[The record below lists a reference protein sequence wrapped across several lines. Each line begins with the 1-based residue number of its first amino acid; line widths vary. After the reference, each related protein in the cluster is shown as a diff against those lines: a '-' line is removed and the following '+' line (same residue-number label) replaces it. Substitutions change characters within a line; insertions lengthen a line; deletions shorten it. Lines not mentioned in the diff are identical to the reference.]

1 MGGILWVRRSRFRIS
16 KKGGLGGVQ
25 TGEGQTGVLP
35 GWTSSGLRS
44 LKVIYRIISTNSG
57 IGCHQAATFRH
68 RSGGWTSRRRT
79 ASMRP
84 LGIPTVSDRIAQM
97 VVKRRMELLVEPIFH
112 ADSYGYR
119 PGKSAMEAVGIA
131 RERCWQCGWVLDID
145 IKGFFD
151 TIDHELLMRAVRKHV
166 SERWVVLYIE
176 RWLKAPVQMPD
187 GTIIPRSEGTPQGG
201 VISPLLANLF
211 LHYAFDKW
219 MQGHFPTLPFER
231 YADDVICHCVSE
243 KQARYLMEAI
253 ERRMVECRLKLNMLR
268 RRLSV
273 AEMKTGVVTVM
284 WALIFSATHSGRAC
298 QKAAKEN
305 FSSDFSP
312 AVSNEATKAI
322 RREIRS
328 WNLHQRTDK
337 SLEDLAQMF
346 NPVIRGWINY
356 YGGFYKSAIY
366 RTLWYLDRRL
376 SRWAS
381 RKCKRLRGRQRAA
394 QHWLRRIRYR
404 QPNLCTL
411 ACRLRAS
418 WTIRAG

>member
-1 MGGILWVRRSRFRIS
+1 MDKAKPFSIAKKEVWQAYKRVKANRGAAGADGQSIEEFEKDLANNLYKLWNRLCSGSYFPPPVRRVDIP
-16 KKGGLGGVQ
+16 KPDGK
-25 TGEGQTGVLP
+25 
-35 GWTSSGLRS
+35 
-44 LKVIYRIISTNSG
+44 
-57 IGCHQAATFRH
+57 
-68 RSGGWTSRRRT
+68 
-79 ASMRP
+79 MRP
-84 LGIPTVSDRIAQM
+84 LGIPTVADRIAQM
-97 VVKRRMELLVEPIFH
+97 VVKRHLEPLVEPQFH
-112 ADSYGYR
+112 PDSYGYR
-119 PGKSAMEAVGIA
+119 PGKSALEAVGKA
-131 RERCWQCGWVLDID
+131 RERCWQFGWVLDLD
-145 IKGFFD
+145 IKSFFD

-187 GTIIPRSEGTPQGG
+187 GTIIPRSVGTPQGG

-253 ERRMVECRLKLNMLR
+253 ERRMVECRLRLNMLKTKIVCCR
-268 RRLSV
+268 NVNGSGYTHVGFDFLGYTFRPRLSKSCKGKFFV
-273 AEMKTGVVTVM
+273 
-284 WALIFSATHSGRAC
+284 
-298 QKAAKEN
+298 N
-305 FSSDFSP
+305 FSP

-337 SLEDLAQMF
+337 SLEDLAHMF

-404 QPNLCTL
+404 QPNLF
-411 ACRLRAS
+411 AHWRAAYAP
-418 WTIRAG
+418 AGQ